1 MINNALANITSTCLN
16 IPLLYSLSDN
26 SLPKDLFNQQ
36 LPCRQSRQPNGRKQR
51 RQGDGNNLL
60 VLVLVLVLMLVQTL
74 TLMLMLMLTLTLTL
88 TPALMAVAHPLRAI
102 NPVGFGLEPA
112 NRSHTLCHVD

>member
-26 SLPKDLFNQQ
+26 SLPMDLFNQQ
-36 LPCRQSRQPNGRKQR
+36 LPCRQSCQPNGRKQR

-60 VLVLVLVLMLVQTL
+60 VLVLVLVLVLMHTQTQTL
-74 TLMLMLMLTLTLTL
+74 TLMLTLM
-88 TPALMAVAHPLRAI
+88 PALMTVTHPLRAT
-102 NPVGFGLEPA
+102 NPVRFGLEPA